1 MSGFTPLLFTYVFAA
16 VFLAGIVR
24 GATGFGF
31 SMIMIVLLTL
41 FFPPAQ
47 VAPVIL
53 FWEVLASIG
62 HLPFVYRQVHWKS
75 LRWLALGVAL
85 GTPFGVYCLVSIP
98 VDAMRLI
105 INAVVL
111 ILTSM
116 LYCGLRPKNAPT
128 PPQTTGVGLLAGII
142 NGASANGGPPI
153 ILFFLSSPL
162 GAAVGRASLIAFF
175 LFTDVWASLFYWQ
188 QGLISLDTVIFTLV
202 FMVPMFGGMWFG
214 NRWFSTVDEARF
226 RKVVL
231 ALLML
236 ISIVGLVKA
245 LWPGMRWGK
254 GGEAFLK
261 KVLSSL
267 PPTFPNFPYPLR
279 FTAPPDDL
287 ADDADGLGHV
297 AAQVHFDG
305 VVTLIQ
311 AAEKHPMAGQ
321 RLDLLDV
328 DFLVDTHGIDRVG
341 INLLLALVDEGHV
354 PVADL
359 RLHAVAVNLH
369 EHHLVGVPLPAQPIG
384 TKGKIIQY
392 IGFGLQA
399 PYPCGKA
406 RRHQRDAQQV
416 EIGNRRARR
425 RRCLRR

>member
-1 MSGFTPLLFTYVFAA
+1 MSGFTPLLFAYVFTA

-47 VAPVIL
+47 
-53 FWEVLASIG
+53 
-62 HLPFVYRQVHWKS
+62 QVHWKS

-128 PPQTTGVGLLAGII
+128 PPQTTGVGLLAGVI

-188 QGLISLDTVIFTLV
+188 QGLISLDTIIFTLV

-231 ALLML
+231 ALLMI
-236 ISIVGLVKA
+236 ISVVGLVKA
-245 LWPGMRWGK
+245 L
-254 GGEAFLK
+254 
-261 KVLSSL
+261 
-267 PPTFPNFPYPLR
+267 
-279 FTAPPDDL
+279 
-287 ADDADGLGHV
+287 
-297 AAQVHFDG
+297 
-305 VVTLIQ
+305 
-311 AAEKHPMAGQ
+311 
-321 RLDLLDV
+321 
-328 DFLVDTHGIDRVG
+328 
-341 INLLLALVDEGHV
+341 
-354 PVADL
+354 
-359 RLHAVAVNLH
+359 
-369 EHHLVGVPLPAQPIG
+369 
-384 TKGKIIQY
+384 
-392 IGFGLQA
+392 
-399 PYPCGKA
+399 
-406 RRHQRDAQQV
+406 
-416 EIGNRRARR
+416 
-425 RRCLRR
+425 

>member
-153 ILFFLSSPL
+153 ILFSCPARLGPPWGALRSSPFSCSRTS
-162 GAAVGRASLIAFF
+162 GPRSFTGSRGSSALI
-175 LFTDVWASLFYWQ
+175 
-188 QGLISLDTVIFTLV
+188 
-202 FMVPMFGGMWFG
+202 P
-214 NRWFSTVDEARF
+214 
-226 RKVVL
+226 
-231 ALLML
+231 
-236 ISIVGLVKA
+236 
-245 LWPGMRWGK
+245 
-254 GGEAFLK
+254 
-261 KVLSSL
+261 SSL
-267 PPTFPNFPYPLR
+267 PLSLWFPCSSACGSATAGSPPSTRPASARLSLPCSCSFPSS
-279 FTAPPDDL
+279 
-287 ADDADGLGHV
+287 GL
-297 AAQVHFDG
+297 
-305 VVTLIQ
+305 
-311 AAEKHPMAGQ
+311 
-321 RLDLLDV
+321 
-328 DFLVDTHGIDRVG
+328 
-341 INLLLALVDEGHV
+341 
-354 PVADL
+354 
-359 RLHAVAVNLH
+359 
-369 EHHLVGVPLPAQPIG
+369 
-384 TKGKIIQY
+384 
-392 IGFGLQA
+392 
-399 PYPCGKA
+399 
-406 RRHQRDAQQV
+406 
-416 EIGNRRARR
+416 
-425 RRCLRR
+425 

>member
-1 MSGFTPLLFTYVFAA
+1 MSGFTPLLFAYVFAA

-245 LWPGMRWGK
+245 R
-254 GGEAFLK
+254 
-261 KVLSSL
+261 SSL
-267 PPTFPNFPYPLR
+267 PP
-279 FTAPPDDL
+279 
-287 ADDADGLGHV
+287 
-297 AAQVHFDG
+297 
-305 VVTLIQ
+305 
-311 AAEKHPMAGQ
+311 HPHPSSPK
-321 RLDLLDV
+321 
-328 DFLVDTHGIDRVG
+328 DFR
-341 INLLLALVDEGHV
+341 
-354 PVADL
+354 
-359 RLHAVAVNLH
+359 
-369 EHHLVGVPLPAQPIG
+369 LVGRPRERSPSPRQVIG
-384 TKGKIIQY
+384 LKGAF
-392 IGFGLQA
+392 FGKC
-399 PYPCGKA
+399 PP
-406 RRHQRDAQQV
+406 QRPPFQGSSA
-416 EIGNRRARR
+416 G
-425 RRCLRR
+425 RRCLARPISASAATRRWCGSEICCPFGAPQGTVYRTRISSF

>member
-1 MSGFTPLLFTYVFAA
+1 MSGFTPLLFAYVFAA

-236 ISIVGLVKA
+236 ISIVWLVKA
-245 LWPGMRWGK
+245 L
-254 GGEAFLK
+254 
-261 KVLSSL
+261 
-267 PPTFPNFPYPLR
+267 
-279 FTAPPDDL
+279 
-287 ADDADGLGHV
+287 
-297 AAQVHFDG
+297 
-305 VVTLIQ
+305 
-311 AAEKHPMAGQ
+311 
-321 RLDLLDV
+321 
-328 DFLVDTHGIDRVG
+328 
-341 INLLLALVDEGHV
+341 
-354 PVADL
+354 
-359 RLHAVAVNLH
+359 
-369 EHHLVGVPLPAQPIG
+369 
-384 TKGKIIQY
+384 
-392 IGFGLQA
+392 
-399 PYPCGKA
+399 
-406 RRHQRDAQQV
+406 
-416 EIGNRRARR
+416 
-425 RRCLRR
+425 

>member
-1 MSGFTPLLFTYVFAA
+1 MSGFTPLLFAYVFTA

-62 HLPFVYRQVHWKS
+62 HLPFVYKQVHWKS

-128 PPQTTGVGLLAGII
+128 PPQTTGVGLLAGVI

-188 QGLISLDTVIFTLV
+188 QGLISLDTIIFTLV
-202 FMVPMFGGMWFG
+202 FTSPTKEMIMS
-214 NRWFSTVDEARF
+214 RARTTLRKRASSTVE
-226 RKVVL
+226 
-231 ALLML
+231 
-236 ISIVGLVKA
+236 
-245 LWPGMRWGK
+245 
-254 GGEAFLK
+254 
-261 KVLSSL
+261 
-267 PPTFPNFPYPLR
+267 N
-279 FTAPPDDL
+279 
-287 ADDADGLGHV
+287 
-297 AAQVHFDG
+297 
-305 VVTLIQ
+305 
-311 AAEKHPMAGQ
+311 Q
-321 RLDLLDV
+321 RLPNHMPPNMG
-328 DFLVDTHGIDRVG
+328 TMKTRVKMM
-341 INLLLALVDEGHV
+341 VS
-354 PVADL
+354 
-359 RLHAVAVNLH
+359 RLMS
-369 EHHLVGVPLPAQPIG
+369 
-384 TKGKIIQY
+384 
-392 IGFGLQA
+392 
-399 PYPCGKA
+399 PCS
-406 RRHQRDAQQV
+406 
-416 EIGNRRARR
+416 
-425 RRCLRR
+425 

>member
-1 MSGFTPLLFTYVFAA
+1 MSGFTPLLFAYVFTA

-62 HLPFVYRQVHWKS
+62 HLPFVYKQVHWKS

-128 PPQTTGVGLLAGII
+128 PPQTTGVGLLAGVI

-175 LFTDVWASLFYWQ
+175 LFTDVWASLF
-188 QGLISLDTVIFTLV
+188 
-202 FMVPMFGGMWFG
+202 
-214 NRWFSTVDEARF
+214 
-226 RKVVL
+226 
-231 ALLML
+231 
-236 ISIVGLVKA
+236 
-245 LWPGMRWGK
+245 
-254 GGEAFLK
+254 
-261 KVLSSL
+261 
-267 PPTFPNFPYPLR
+267 
-279 FTAPPDDL
+279 
-287 ADDADGLGHV
+287 
-297 AAQVHFDG
+297 
-305 VVTLIQ
+305 
-311 AAEKHPMAGQ
+311 
-321 RLDLLDV
+321 
-328 DFLVDTHGIDRVG
+328 
-341 INLLLALVDEGHV
+341 
-354 PVADL
+354 
-359 RLHAVAVNLH
+359 
-369 EHHLVGVPLPAQPIG
+369 
-384 TKGKIIQY
+384 
-392 IGFGLQA
+392 
-399 PYPCGKA
+399 
-406 RRHQRDAQQV
+406 
-416 EIGNRRARR
+416 
-425 RRCLRR
+425 